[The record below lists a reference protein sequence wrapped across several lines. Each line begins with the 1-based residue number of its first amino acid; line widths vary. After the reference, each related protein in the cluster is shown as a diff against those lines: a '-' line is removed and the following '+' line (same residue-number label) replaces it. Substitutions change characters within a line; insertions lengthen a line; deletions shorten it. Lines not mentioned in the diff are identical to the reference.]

1 MTFFSEEKFKKGKS
15 KDQSTYK
22 HTVLLV
28 DDEEDNLTNLE
39 GIFGSEYNV
48 LTAKNGREALD
59 LVQND
64 VDPIRIHLIITDQ
77 RMPELT
83 GVEFLSETIPIMP
96 LTVRIILTAFA
107 DINTSIDAINKGH
120 IYKFILKPF
129 DRDDMA
135 ITVQRA
141 LEAYNLEVENVQ
153 LLYDLKETNATLEL
167 KVEERTETLK
177 RALEKQSHLNEIA
190 IAKTKDLEEVNL
202 RLTYYAT
209 TDTLTGLLNRR
220 QFFELSG
227 HEISRSQRNDSQLTV
242 LMLDIDY
249 FKRVNDEYGH
259 AAGDEVLIKV
269 ANIIKQSTRGQD
281 VSARIGGEEF
291 CILLPETDLQS
302 GVELA
307 ERIRINVSEEKIIF
321 GENVVSLTLSAGV
334 SQLYEGET
342 NINNAQKRADDALY
356 KSKNTGRNR
365 VSFDDSN

>member
-141 LEAYNLEVENVQ
+141 LEA
-153 LLYDLKETNATLEL
+153 
-167 KVEERTETLK
+167 
-177 RALEKQSHLNEIA
+177 
-190 IAKTKDLEEVNL
+190 
-202 RLTYYAT
+202 
-209 TDTLTGLLNRR
+209 
-220 QFFELSG
+220 
-227 HEISRSQRNDSQLTV
+227 
-242 LMLDIDY
+242 
-249 FKRVNDEYGH
+249 
-259 AAGDEVLIKV
+259 
-269 ANIIKQSTRGQD
+269 
-281 VSARIGGEEF
+281 
-291 CILLPETDLQS
+291 
-302 GVELA
+302 
-307 ERIRINVSEEKIIF
+307 
-321 GENVVSLTLSAGV
+321 
-334 SQLYEGET
+334 
-342 NINNAQKRADDALY
+342 
-356 KSKNTGRNR
+356 
-365 VSFDDSN
+365 